1 MVVPMATIALLLKL
15 TEETASPLLREAG
28 QKLDGPEA
36 EVVVDFS
43 SLLRITAGELNL
55 VEEFVGKSDAKG
67 VKVVLRGV
75 NVDIYKVLTL
85 TNLASRFSF
94 VN

>member
-1 MVVPMATIALLLKL
+1 MVVPMATIALLSKL
-15 TEETASPLLREAG
+15 TEESASPLLREAG
-28 QKLDGPEA
+28 QKLAGAEG

-43 SLLRITAGELNL
+43 SLLRITAAELNL
-55 VEEFVGKSDAKG
+55 VKEFVGKSDAKN